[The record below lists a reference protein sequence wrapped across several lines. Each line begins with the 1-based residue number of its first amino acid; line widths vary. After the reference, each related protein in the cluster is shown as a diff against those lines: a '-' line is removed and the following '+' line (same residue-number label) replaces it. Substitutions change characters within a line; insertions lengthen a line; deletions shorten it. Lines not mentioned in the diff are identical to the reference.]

1 MAGTITGL
9 VVQKQNKDRVNVYI
23 DGEFAFGLAMIE
35 AVKLRKGQVL
45 SEEKIAQLKALDAL
59 EVAHERA
66 LNYLSYRPRSA
77 AEVRRNLREKEYPD
91 TVIDQVMERLERAG
105 LVDDEAF
112 ARFWVENREMSK
124 PRSERGLRF
133 ELRQKGVSDDA
144 INAALTDVNEEESA
158 YRAGLERARRIPRS
172 DKQFFGKRLGDFLA
186 RRGFT
191 YAVVRETVDRLWT
204 ELAEGDESAHDD
216 YDYDTDMED

>member
-9 VVQKQNKDRVNVYI
+9 VVQKQNKERVNIYI

-45 SEEKIAQLKALDAL
+45 SDEKIAQLKALDEY

-66 LNYLSYRPRSA
+66 LNFLSYRPRSA
-77 AEVRRNLREKEYPD
+77 AEVRRNLHEKEYSE
-91 TVIDQVMERLERAG
+91 TVIEQVMERLERAG
-105 LVDDEAF
+105 LVDDAAF

-133 ELRQKGVSDDA
+133 ELRQKGVSDEA
-144 INAALTDVNEEESA
+144 ISAALTEVNEEESA
-158 YRAGLERARRIPRS
+158 YRAALERARRIPRT
-172 DKQFFGKRLGDFLA
+172 DKQVFGKRLGDFLA
-186 RRGFT
+186 RRGFS
-191 YAVVRETVDRLWT
+191 YDVVREAVDRLWT
-204 ELAEGDESAHDD
+204 ELSEGDDPAHDD
-216 YDYDTDMED
+216 SDTYMED